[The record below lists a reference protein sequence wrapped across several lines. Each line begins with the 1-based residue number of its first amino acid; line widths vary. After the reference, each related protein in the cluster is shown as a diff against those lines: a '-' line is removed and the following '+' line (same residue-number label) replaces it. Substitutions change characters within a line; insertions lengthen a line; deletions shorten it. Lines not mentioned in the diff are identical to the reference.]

1 MKKLTALLIVVML
14 AIPFSAFALSQ
25 EEIEKE
31 IGNLKEQVNDLSKDN
46 EKLNNRLKSSR
57 SPITIT
63 GDYQF
68 RIDVLEGSV
77 PDYFQFNDNHAAWM
91 ASAMNGVLK
100 PPPAQQAGYN
110 VENDELWTNRFGLNI

>member
-57 SPITIT
+57 SPITIR

-68 RIDVLEGSV
+68 RIDVLEGTV
-77 PDYFQFNDNHAAWM
+77 HDYYQFNPYDP
-91 ASAMNGVLK
+91 MN
-100 PPPAQQAGYN
+100 PIQTDGYD
-110 VENDELWTNRFGLNI
+110 VENSDLWT